1 MAHAFSPARPLRLGT
16 RRSPLAMAQAR
27 LTSAALIAAH
37 GWEPETVELVPLQA
51 SGDRVQDRALAE
63 IGGKA
68 LWTRELDACLAE
80 GRIDAAVHSMKDV
93 ETIRPADMLIAA
105 ILPRADARDR
115 LIGAASIEALPQGAR
130 VGTASPRRAAQL
142 LNLRPDLR
150 IQLIRGNVGTRLE
163 KIARGEADA
172 TMLAAA
178 GLERLG
184 MDDIGVAISESVM
197 LPAPAQGAIG
207 VETLASSEMA
217 RAVLAAIDDT
227 ACHACVTA
235 ERALLYALGAD
246 CHSPV
251 GAHATMKDQRIHMSA
266 QILTTDGS
274 EQQRADAV
282 FADPGGSAPANLA
295 RDLLGSSSE
304 TLAALFGAARQGA
317 QA

>member
-1 MAHAFSPARPLRLGT
+1 MAQAFSPAHPLRLGT

-27 LTSAALIAAH
+27 LTAGALIDAH
-37 GWEPETVELVPLQA
+37 GWDEGAIELVPLQS
-51 SGDRVQDRALAE
+51 SGDKVQDRALAE

-68 LWTRELDACLAE
+68 LWTRELDAALDE

-93 ETIRPADMLIAA
+93 ETIRSAAIILAA

-115 LIGAASIEALPQGAR
+115 LIGAESIDALPENAR

-142 LNLRPDLR
+142 LSLRPDLN
-150 IQLIRGNVGTRLE
+150 IQLIRGNVGTRLA
-163 KIARGEADA
+163 KIERGEADA

-178 GLERLG
+178 GLDRLG
-184 MDDIGVAISESVM
+184 MADIGVAISESVM

-207 VETLASSEMA
+207 IETLASHEAA
-217 RAVLAAIDDT
+217 RAALAAIDDR

-251 GAHATMKDQRIHMSA
+251 AAHAVMKDERIHMRA
-266 QILTTDGS
+266 QILTNDGR
-274 EQQRADAV
+274 EQMRADAL
-282 FADPGGSAPANLA
+282 FADAGGPAPANLA
-295 RDLLGSSSE
+295 RDLLGDASAA
-304 TLAALFGAARQGA
+304 LAALFSAAVK
-317 QA
+317 